1 MIQKTIGYVLA
12 FLGIVGIVISSEGV
26 SKALSLPIPSTIGS
40 NTILIISII
49 VVVIGLALAV
59 KGTSSKQPAE
69 VPIYE
74 GKNVVG
80 YRRMG
85 KK

>member
-1 MIQKTIGYVLA
+1 MIQKTLGYILA
-12 FLGIVGIVISSEGV
+12 IIGIVGIVISSEGARKV
-26 SKALSLPIPSTIGS
+26 LSIQLPSTIS
-40 NTILIISII
+40 NNLIIIVSLII
-49 VVVIGLALAV
+49 VVVGLSLAI
-59 KGTSSKQPAE
+59 KNSGKKQPEE